1 MYIETVI
8 LFIFGTIGGSFLNAL
23 AFRHN
28 TGKSMWGRSA
38 CTTCGRTLAASD
50 LFPVLSFI
58 FLRGR
63 CRGCKSKISYQYPT
77 VEVLAGLIAVFS
89 YEATGDG
96 ATFVLSFGF
105 FMLLLF
111 IAVYDLRHTIIP
123 DQFVYTAAA
132 VALLTHSYTTGT
144 GFMFPDPQFL
154 LAGPLLSL
162 PMALIWFFSKGR
174 AMGLGDAKLM
184 CAIGFFLGADLG
196 LASFVISFW
205 LGAIVGVLLLLISR
219 YVKKGGRVTMK
230 SEVPFGPFLALSA
243 ALVYSFHVSFTS
255 IILFF

>member
-89 YEATGDG
+89 YAATADPVQ
-96 ATFVLSFGF
+96 FVLSFGF

-123 DQFVYTAAA
+123 DQFVYSAAI
-132 VALLTHSYTTGT
+132 VALLSHSYAAGS
-144 GFMFPDPQFL
+144 GFVLPNPTYLF
-154 LAGPLLSL
+154 AGFLLSL
-162 PMALIWFFSKGR
+162 PMALIWLLSKGK

-184 CAIGFFLGADLG
+184 CAVGFFLGLDLG

-205 LGAIVGVLLLLISR
+205 LGAVVGVLLLLISG
-219 YVKKGGRVTMK
+219 YIKKGARVTMK
-230 SEVPFGPFLALSA
+230 SEVPFGPFIALAA
-243 ALVYSFHVSFTS
+243 ALVYFFHVSFTS